1 MKIFKTFKFSPFIIL
16 NMKQK
21 ICKNRKLLKRLKL
34 SKKMRNLILVESI
47 LMTLIF
53 GFIMYCQFFMAMNT
67 FFDSLK
73 VAFTFIIPLII
84 YAVPT
89 GISYMI
95 RGQIF
100 LGEYTEALDDGQPK
114 NLTFS
119 GERLAYGH

>member
-1 MKIFKTFKFSPFIIL
+1 
-16 NMKQK
+16 MKQK

-47 LMTLIF
+47 LMALIF
-53 GFIMYCQFFMAMNT
+53 GFIMYCQFFVAMNT

>member
-1 MKIFKTFKFSPFIIL
+1 
-16 NMKQK
+16 MKQK
-21 ICKNRKLLKRLKL
+21 ICRNKKLLKRLKL

-53 GFIMYCQFFMAMNT
+53 LFIMYCQFFVAMNT
-67 FFDSLK
+67 FLSSLK
-73 VAFTFIIPLII
+73 VACAFIIPLII

-95 RGQIF
+95 RGQMF
-100 LGEYTEALDDGQPK
+100 LGEYKEALDDGQPK